1 MPDIMWL
8 ALLPMGHVA
17 TWRLA
22 VSSSITSLMHMMLR
36 VLWLWHVWYVRHRHC
51 LCLIVVI
58 STTITNV
65 ALTVTITVV
74 VRILAVIVTLI
85 LRYFGHRN
93 IFALL
98 VRVCPFYFE
107 PVLIKTIDIIAK
119 FITSFIFVFD
129 VIDDIFCLIVLKS
142 ELVLELNFG
151 SFNVTVEVNIGGF
164 DRIITLSYYSIEFF
178 PQLFVQLI

>member
-8 ALLPMGHVA
+8 ALLPLGHVA

-22 VSSSITSLMHMMLR
+22 VSSSITSLMHMLR

-74 VRILAVIVTLI
+74 VRILAVVVTLI

-107 PVLIKTIDIIAK
+107 PVLIKTINIIAK
-119 FITSFIFVFD
+119 FVPPFIFVLD

-142 ELVLELNFG
+142 ELVLKLYFG
-151 SFNVTVEVNIGGF
+151 SFDVTVEVDIGGF
-164 DRIITLSYYSIEFF
+164 DRIITLSYYGIELF
-178 PQLFVQLI
+178 PQLFIQLI

>member
-1 MPDIMWL
+1 MCL
-8 ALLPMGHVA
+8 ALLPLGHVA

-22 VSSSITSLMHMMLR
+22 VSSSITTLMHMLR
-36 VLWLWHVWYVRHRHC
+36 VLWHAWYVRQRHC
-51 LCLIVVI
+51 LCLVVVI

-65 ALTVTITVV
+65 ALSITITVV
-74 VRILAVIVTLI
+74 VRIIAIIVTLI
-85 LRYFGHRN
+85 LRCLRHRN

-142 ELVLELNFG
+142 ELVLELDFG
-151 SFNVTVEVNIGGF
+151 SFNVTVEVDIGGF
-164 DRIITLSYYSIEFF
+164 DRIITLSYYGIKIFL
-178 PQLFVQLI
+178 QLIVQLI